1 MVVCT
6 GPLGFE
12 DDGAMMM
19 LALVMV
25 VVIMLMFIIMM
36 MMMVIMLMAIIMMI
50 MMIYIYYDEVCV
62 CVSQKI
68 ITSYSRAERQRRK
81 ASRPLGLTGRR
92 PALAY

>member
-1 MVVCT
+1 MVNSGKRRVPSLVVCT

-36 MMMVIMLMAIIMMI
+36 MMMVIMVMLMAIIMMI
-50 MMIYIYYDEVCV
+50 MMIYIYYDEVSV
-62 CVSQKI
+62 TKNEHFLLGVS
-68 ITSYSRAERQRRK
+68 SNHLNH
-81 ASRPLGLTGRR
+81 P
-92 PALAY
+92 

>member
-62 CVSQKI
+62 CVSRKI
-68 ITSYSRAERQRRK
+68 ITSHFRAERRRREV
-81 ASRPLGLTGRR
+81 SRLLGLAGNR
-92 PALAY
+92 PALA